1 MNDVNIQVR
10 VTNGNDFDLDD
21 RFDGLP
27 VTFPAGETVT
37 IPFPMAVH
45 IFAYDGSPE
54 PNAAAMFDY
63 VSRRWGW
70 NTAELTKS
78 GEAKEWFAKITI
90 APVVFE
96 LVERPLGEDEDETET
111 VDQTAD
117 TSAPAAPAASP
128 RSRRAAA
135 PAGDQA

>member
-1 MNDVNIQVR
+1 MSDLNIQVR

-37 IPFPMAVH
+37 IPFPMAAH
-45 IFAYDGSPE
+45 IFAYDGSQQ
-54 PNAAAMFDY
+54 PNAAAMYDY

-90 APVVFE
+90 APIVFE
-96 LVERPLGEDEDETET
+96 LVERPLGDDEEETEADAQAT
-111 VDQTAD
+111 D
-117 TSAPAAPAASP
+117 TSGPVAAAATP

-135 PAGDQA
+135 ATGETA